1 MIDLFTAMRV
11 ELQLYAVPWNNC
23 IVHTVRGRGPA
34 EAEAWRR
41 GGGLAPRRRRAWRRG
56 RPLTAVR
63 DADATAENS
72 GMGSAS
78 GGPAPVKGAPTQRSL
93 NGHAAHTVARPR
105 R

>member
-41 GGGLAPRRRRAWRRG
+41 GGGVHGGVGGRLQLYATPTPPPRTAAWAARAAGPRRSR
-56 RPLTAVR
+56 V
-63 DADATAENS
+63 
-72 GMGSAS
+72 
-78 GGPAPVKGAPTQRSL
+78 
-93 NGHAAHTVARPR
+93 HPR
-105 R
+105 NAL